1 MKFKLALT
9 SLFFISNC
17 VKYESPV
24 FYFHNVS
31 DRPLGELNC
40 IYKYRQFKFDG
51 LGINSV
57 KVFSFEI
64 ANNQEFFGKM
74 FCQLRNFKGEIKK
87 FKFEIKQDDIE
98 LPEKRHFITKPWTM
112 PAYFIAGVILP
123 SGVGGNRKIDFFIPH
138 INIYLSQEGYEILL
152 SNDENYFKKDN
163 MYIEIMQK
171 NGINYTREKTLNKN
185 LNY

>member
-9 SLFFISNC
+9 SLFFLSNC
-17 VKYESPV
+17 LKYESPV

-31 DRPLGELNC
+31 DRPLVELNC
-40 IYKYRQFKFDG
+40 IYKYRQFKFDD

-57 KVFSFEI
+57 KVFSFDI
-64 ANNQEFFGKM
+64 ANNQEFHGKM
-74 FCQLRNFKGEIKK
+74 FCRLKNFNNEIKR
-87 FKFEIKQDDIE
+87 FKFEIKQNDIE
-98 LPEKRHFITKPWTM
+98 LETPRYYETKPWLM
-112 PAYFIAGVILP
+112 PIYFFTSIIFP
-123 SGVGGNRKIDFFIPH
+123 SGIGENRKIKFFLPH
-138 INIYLSQEGYEILL
+138 INIYLSQDGYEILL

-163 MYIEIMQK
+163 MYIDIMQK